1 MALGEFDEFL
11 EVVVFPLGRPKEP
24 DRYVLGL
31 FEVSLNKA

>member
-11 EVVVFPLGRPKEP
+11 EVVVFSFGRPTEP

-31 FEVSLNKA
+31 FEERLNKE